1 MINFDFKI
9 DFLTFV
15 FGKFANI
22 STTDLFLYFN
32 LDYINANFYV
42 FTLISRSENSHKSQ
56 ANEERKVKLE
66 RERMKYKAVK
76 VNLEN
81 SEKNT
86 MKAEEIAR

>member
-1 MINFDFKI
+1 M
-9 DFLTFV
+9 TFV

-22 STTDLFLYFN
+22 STTNLFLYFT
-32 LDYINANFYV
+32 LDYMNANFYL
-42 FTLISRSENSHKSQ
+42 FILISRSENSHKSQ

>member
-1 MINFDFKI
+1 MI
-9 DFLTFV
+9 
-15 FGKFANI
+15 KFANI
-22 STTDLFLYFN
+22 YMTNLFLYFN
-32 LDYINANFYV
+32 LDYMNANFYI
-42 FTLISRSENSHKSQ
+42 FILIFRSENSHKSQ

>member
-15 FGKFANI
+15 FGKFSNI
-22 STTDLFLYFN
+22 STTNLFLYFN
-32 LDYINANFYV
+32 FYL
-42 FTLISRSENSHKSQ
+42 FILIFRSENSHKSQ